1 MTRLV
6 LLTGEHIVEG
16 IVGMVILII
25 AAYLISAHYGNH
37 AHPAVVGG
45 VAFIVVWIFRKASIN
60 IYQYVKNKY
69 KIFVRPLTFNIKN

>member
-16 IVGMVILII
+16 IVGMIMFII
-25 AAYLISAHYGNH
+25 VAYLISNTIH
-37 AHPAVVGG
+37 ASPAVVGG
-45 VAFIVVWIFRKASIN
+45 MAFIITWIFRKVSVN